1 MGRRI
6 ADARLYDAE
15 WMRSAYATATIEDL
29 AAVLQTSTNT
39 VLRWLI
45 KHRIARRPSGVMMH
59 ARGKTK
65 A

>member
-29 AAVLQTSTNT
+29 AEMLQTSTST
-39 VLRWLI
+39 VQRWMM
-45 KHRIARRPSGVMMH
+45 KHRIARRPSAVKMH
-59 ARGKTK
+59 ARREK
-65 A
+65 